1 MDLKKNIVLNNNLD
15 GVSVIVT
22 AGPTIE
28 DIDPVR
34 FVSNKSSGKQ
44 GFSIASELADR
55 GALVTL
61 ITGPVNIPFPKVNK
75 IVHVKSAQEMFDNTF
90 SELPATIIICAA
102 AVADWKLIPELNNST
117 IVDNNNKIKKLKS
130 NNSILTFKTIENPDI
145 LASVAQTKER
155 PKLVIGFSAETENII
170 NNAKQ
175 KLISKKIDLIIAN
188 DVSENKVF
196 GSDYNKVFL
205 IDKDN
210 CEEWDSQDKKNIAF
224 KLADKIN
231 NLLS

>member
-1 MDLKKNIVLNNNLD
+1 
-15 GVSVIVT
+15 
-22 AGPTIE
+22 
-28 DIDPVR
+28 
-34 FVSNKSSGKQ
+34 
-44 GFSIASELADR
+44 
-55 GALVTL
+55 
-61 ITGPVNIPFPKVNK
+61 
-75 IVHVKSAQEMFDNTF
+75 MFDNTF
-90 SELPATIIICAA
+90 FELPATVIICAA
-102 AVADWKLIPELNNST
+102 AVADWKLIPELNNTT

-205 IDKDN
+205 IDKDS
-210 CEEWDSQDKKNIAF
+210 CEEWDSQNKKNIAF

>member
-1 MDLKKNIVLNNNLD
+1 M
-15 GVSVIVT
+15 
-22 AGPTIE
+22 
-28 DIDPVR
+28 
-34 FVSNKSSGKQ
+34 
-44 GFSIASELADR
+44 
-55 GALVTL
+55 
-61 ITGPVNIPFPKVNK
+61 
-75 IVHVKSAQEMFDNTF
+75 
-90 SELPATIIICAA
+90 
-102 AVADWKLIPELNNST
+102 
-117 IVDNNNKIKKLKS
+117 
-130 NNSILTFKTIENPDI
+130 TFKTIENPDI

-231 NLLS
+231 NLLYLIN